1 MTTFADWLRAEWAG
15 VIRDRDR
22 DVALPQT
29 PDRDRGI
36 SYLSG
41 QAVGYGRVA
50 AKLGI
55 ELMPGGVMPDADSG
69 EFP

>member
-22 DVALPQT
+22 DVARPRT
-29 PDRDRGI
+29 PSGDAGI
-36 SYLSG
+36 DYLSG
-41 QAVGYGRVA
+41 QAVAYGRVA

-55 ELMPGGVMPDADSG
+55 ELMPNGVMPDADSG